1 MDTTVGLR
9 ERKKAETRQ
18 AVHEAAMRLALEF
31 GLDNVT
37 VEAIADAANI
47 SRRTFS
53 NYFAGK
59 EDALL
64 YGEERRIWS
73 LVTTFRERPAEETS
87 WQALLNAARA
97 LYAEI
102 GEPNRERAIQTH
114 LAKRHPSLLARQM
127 ANHVRV
133 ERELARA
140 IAVRE
145 GEEPGASRRPR
156 VLAAA
161 FLMGLRVAANM
172 WIEEEGPDD
181 TPSRSLMDIADEV
194 LEQVARPFH

>member
-18 AVHEAAMRLALEF
+18 AVHEAAMRLTVEL

-37 VEAIADAANI
+37 VEAISDAANI

-64 YGEERRIWS
+64 YGEEQRIWS
-73 LVTTFRERPAEETS
+73 LLKEFRERPAEETT
-87 WQALLNAARA
+87 WQALVNAARS
-97 LYAEI
+97 LHEEI
-102 GEPNRERAIQTH
+102 GEPNREWALQTR
-114 LAKRHPSLLARQM
+114 LAKQHPSVLARQM

-133 ERELARA
+133 EREFAQA
-140 IAVRE
+140 IAVRD
-145 GEEPGASRRPR
+145 GEEPGAPRSR

-161 FLMGLRVAANM
+161 FLMGLRIAANM
-172 WIEEEGPDD
+172 WIEGQQSGDAPLR
-181 TPSRSLMDIADEV
+181 TLLDIAEEV
-194 LEQVARPFH
+194 LAEVARPFL